1 MDKDKDKDNDYSLL
15 ENDVNESDTSFS
27 QQQQQQQQLNV
38 DNSTENEKVDELQKT
53 KTELDYYRNL
63 YNETLNKLKY
73 SLADFDNFRKN
84 IERQNSLKILSI
96 KADVLSALINI
107 REDFIRALDTIK
119 QNKIDNAVL
128 EGLDSILK
136 TINIFLEK
144 EGLKE
149 IDSIDKPFDPNVHE
163 IIGFSYNNGDIDEN
177 IITKEIRK
185 GYFLNDRVLRPSLVE
200 VSKKIVKNND
210 NDNNTKGDEI

>member
-1 MDKDKDKDNDYSLL
+1 MEKEKDNDYSLL
-15 ENDVNESDTSFS
+15 ENNVNESDISFS
-27 QQQQQQQQLNV
+27 KQQQQQQQLNT
-38 DNSTENEKVDELQKT
+38 DNSTETEEIDALEKT
-53 KTELDYYRNL
+53 KTELEYYRNL

-73 SLADFDNFRKN
+73 NLADFDNFRKN

-96 KADVLSALINI
+96 KADLLSTLISI

-128 EGLDSILK
+128 EGLEGILK

-144 EGLKE
+144 EGIKE
-149 IDSIDKPFDPNVHE
+149 IDSINKLFDPNVHE

-185 GYFLNDRVLRPSLVE
+185 GYLLNDRVLRPSLVE

-210 NDNNTKGDEI
+210 NDNNKKGDEI

>member
-27 QQQQQQQQLNV
+27 QQQQQLNV
-38 DNSTENEKVDELQKT
+38 DNSNENEKIDELQKT

-96 KADVLSALINI
+96 KADVLSH
-107 REDFIRALDTIK
+107 T
-119 QNKIDNAVL
+119 
-128 EGLDSILK
+128 
-136 TINIFLEK
+136 
-144 EGLKE
+144 
-149 IDSIDKPFDPNVHE
+149 
-163 IIGFSYNNGDIDEN
+163 Y
-177 IITKEIRK
+177 
-185 GYFLNDRVLRPSLVE
+185 
-200 VSKKIVKNND
+200 
-210 NDNNTKGDEI
+210 

>member
-1 MDKDKDKDNDYSLL
+1 MEKEKDNDYSLL
-15 ENDVNESDTSFS
+15 ENNVNESDTSFPK
-27 QQQQQQQQLNV
+27 QQQQQQLNT
-38 DNSTENEKVDELQKT
+38 DNSNENEKIDELQKI

-96 KADVLSALINI
+96 KADVLSTLINI

-128 EGLDSILK
+128 EGLEGILK

-149 IDSIDKPFDPNVHE
+149 IDSINKPFDPNIHE
-163 IIGFSYNNGDIDEN
+163 IIGFSYDNDDIDEN

-185 GYFLNDRVLRPSLVE
+185 GYFLNDRLMRPSLVE

-210 NDNNTKGDEI
+210 NDNKIKGDEI

>member
-1 MDKDKDKDNDYSLL
+1 MEREKDIDYSLS
-15 ENDVNESDTSFS
+15 ENNVNESDTPFS
-27 QQQQQQQQLNV
+27 RQHQQQLNT
-38 DNSTENEKVDELQKT
+38 DNSNENEKIDELQKT
-53 KTELDYYRNL
+53 KNELEYYRSL

-84 IERQNSLKILSI
+84 IERQNSLKVLSI
-96 KADVLSALINI
+96 KADLLSTLVNI
-107 REDFIRALDTIK
+107 REDFIRALGTIK

-128 EGLDSILK
+128 EGLEGILK
-136 TINIFLEK
+136 TIDIFLEK
-144 EGLKE
+144 EGIKE
-149 IDSIDKPFDPNVHE
+149 IDSINKPFDPNVHE
-163 IIGFSYNNGDIDEN
+163 IIGFSYINDDVDEN

-185 GYFLNDRVLRPSLVE
+185 GYLLNDRVLRPSLVE